1 MSNKKLNALLSKA
14 IRIVAVAFEGK
25 YDRGG
30 YPYFLHCYEVM
41 SSLHTD
47 DIELKII
54 AILHDLIEDTDWT
67 IDRLRTEG
75 FTERVL
81 TALKILTRDHN
92 DKSDEEYDNY
102 ISLIGTNYDTLRV
115 KKKDLKHNMD
125 PSRLKKIT
133 EKDNMRLLKY
143 NNAFHYLSEKE
154 SHFEH
159 K

>member
-1 MSNKKLNALLSKA
+1 
-14 IRIVAVAFEGK
+14 
-25 YDRGG
+25 
-30 YPYFLHCYEVM
+30 M

-67 IDRLRTEG
+67 IERLRAEG

-115 KKKDLKHNMD
+115 KKK
-125 PSRLKKIT
+125 I
-133 EKDNMRLLKY
+133 
-143 NNAFHYLSEKE
+143 
-154 SHFEH
+154 
-159 K
+159 